1 MFEHDDI
8 NEFDLQMRSILEGG
22 QEDVPA
28 GLWEGVS
35 AGLDKAARRRKAA
48 LWLRYSGIAAAA
60 AAAVAVGVMF
70 NHGTDGDLMPAGG
83 SEGLIAVV
91 EDIEGKTEIIQE
103 DAVEILEV
111 VEKTSVPG
119 NLIAMA
125 DIIEDCEAEDRTLEA
140 VAVETAENAAVENAA
155 GMKPEN
161 EVTAT
166 DDAPVAEKTTGPQ
179 PEIVDV
185 LTDETDWE
193 DEEEP
198 VRKKINTSIVI
209 SGIAGTNSPQNKGG
223 MKPLRAPEMMKEPTK
238 TTVEQVGDETTYG
251 IPVSV
256 GLGVKINFTKRW
268 ALGVGVN
275 YTLLTSNFNGK
286 YTKVEDGVPSLPI
299 SERVKNT
306 QHYVG
311 IPVNAY
317 YNIVSRDF
325 INFYAYAGG
334 TIEKCVENRYQVQT
348 TPVINHSEAVKGV
361 QLSANAGIGVEFLL
375 GKYVGIY
382 LDPSLRYYFRGS
394 QPKSIRTAQPLMLG
408 FEAGVRFNL

>member
-8 NEFDLQMRSILEGG
+8 NEFDLQMRSILDGG
-22 QEDVPA
+22 QEEVPA

-35 AGLDKAARRRKAA
+35 AGLDKVARKRKVV
-48 LWLRYSGIAAAA
+48 LWLRNSGIAVAA
-60 AAAVAVGVMF
+60 AAAVAVGVVF
-70 NHGTDGDLMPAGG
+70 NHGSESDIVPAAG
-83 SEGLIAVV
+83 SEELIAVV
-91 EDIEGKTEIIQE
+91 KDTDSKEDVVNTVESIGKAHSQ
-103 DAVEILEV
+103 
-111 VEKTSVPG
+111 SSM
-119 NLIAMA
+119 IAMA
-125 DIIEDCEAEDRTLEA
+125 DITDNKDISGEASEA
-140 VAVETAENAAVENAA
+140 VVVESVVEAAAE
-155 GMKPEN
+155 MKQEG
-161 EVTAT
+161 EIQAT
-166 DDAPVAEKTTGPQ
+166 DNAPVTEKKAAPQ
-179 PEIVDV
+179 PTIVDV
-185 LTDETDWE
+185 LTDQTDWKDE
-193 DEEEP
+193 DEP
-198 VRKKINTSIVI
+198 VRKTLNTSLVI

-223 MKPLRAPEMMKEPTK
+223 LKPLRAPGIMKVPTK
-238 TTVEQVGDETTYG
+238 TTIEHIGDETTYG

-256 GLGVKINFTKRW
+256 GLGVKINFTRRW

-286 YTKVEDGVPSLPI
+286 YTKVENGVPSLPI

-317 YNIVSRDF
+317 YNIVNRDF

-334 TIEKCVENRYQVQT
+334 TVEKCVGNIYQIQT

-382 LDPSLRYYFRGS
+382 LDPSLRYYFKGN

>member
-22 QEDVPA
+22 QEKVPA
-28 GLWEGVS
+28 QLWDGVS
-35 AGLDKAARRRKAA
+35 AGLDKAARSRKAS
-48 LWLRYSGIAAAA
+48 LWLRYSGIAVAA
-60 AAAVAVGVMF
+60 AAAVAIGFVF
-70 NHGTDGDLMPAGG
+70 NRSAETDLVPVSG

-91 EDIEGKTEIIQE
+91 EETDKTMPEDGAESVEIIKVSAQ
-103 DAVEILEV
+103 
-111 VEKTSVPG
+111 SH
-119 NLIAMA
+119 LIAMA
-125 DIIEDCEAEDRTLEA
+125 DITGGMEIEDAIEI
-140 VAVETAENAAVENAA
+140 
-155 GMKPEN
+155 KPDKD
-161 EVTAT
+161 THAT
-166 DDAPVAEKTTGPQ
+166 TDAKGAEKKAEPQ
-179 PEIVDV
+179 PKVVDE
-185 LTDETDWE
+185 LKDDTIWE
-193 DEEEP
+193 DGDKP
-198 VRKKINTSIVI
+198 VRKKINTSLVI

-223 MKPLRAPEMMKEPTK
+223 LKPLRAPGMMKEPTK
-238 TTVEQVGDETTYG
+238 TTVEQIGDLTTYG

-256 GLGVKINFTKRW
+256 GLGVKINFTQRW

-286 YTKVEDGVPSLPI
+286 YTKVENGVTSLPI

-317 YNIVSRDF
+317 YNIVNRDF

-334 TIEKCVENRYQVQT
+334 TVEKCVGNIYQILT
-348 TPVINHSEAVKGV
+348 TPVINHSETVSGV
-361 QLSANAGIGVEFLL
+361 QLSANAGIGVEFLIGRHL
-375 GKYVGIY
+375 GIY
-382 LDPSLRYYFRGS
+382 LDPSLRYYFGGN

>member
-35 AGLDKAARRRKAA
+35 AGLDKVARRRKAA
-48 LWLRYSGIAAAA
+48 LWLRYSGIAVAA
-60 AAAVAVGVMF
+60 AAAVAVGFVF
-70 NHGTDGDLMPAGG
+70 NRSAESDFVPA
-83 SEGLIAVV
+83 SASDGLIAVV
-91 EDIEGKTEIIQE
+91 EETAVKAETMQGNEGEDIEAGGKASVQSRMIAMTDIPENSEISEVIVTETVE
-103 DAVEILEV
+103 DAVE
-111 VEKTSVPG
+111 
-119 NLIAMA
+119 
-125 DIIEDCEAEDRTLEA
+125 
-140 VAVETAENAAVENAA
+140 
-155 GMKPEN
+155 MKPKN
-161 EVTAT
+161 EVPTTEDATAT
-166 DDAPVAEKTTGPQ
+166 EKKDEPQ
-179 PEIVDV
+179 QKIVDV
-185 LTDETDWE
+185 LTDRIDWE
-193 DEEEP
+193 DEDEP
-198 VRKKINTSIVI
+198 VRKKINTSLVI

-223 MKPLRAPEMMKEPTK
+223 LKPLRAPGMMKEPTK
-238 TTVEQVGDETTYG
+238 TTIEQVGDAVYG

-256 GLGVKINFTKRW
+256 GLGVKLNFTKRW
-268 ALGVGVN
+268 SLGIGVN
-275 YTLLTSNFNGK
+275 YTLLTSNFDGK
-286 YTKVEDGVPSLPI
+286 YTKVENGVPSLPI

-306 QHYVG
+306 QHYIG

-334 TIEKCVENRYQVQT
+334 TVEKCVGNIYQVQT
-348 TPVINHSEAVKGV
+348 TPVVNHSEAVSGV
-361 QLSANAGIGVEFLL
+361 QLSANAGIGIEFLL
-375 GKYVGIY
+375 GKHVGIY